1 MDRRPLQQILA
12 TEPELKMT
20 ITWRLI
26 LMTAISLLFTVL
38 VGGSGIW
45 AERTVS
51 GALQEN
57 AMVSAALRNHMQADM
72 MHDALRGDVLLAM
85 SNGSKKKMD
94 QRKDVEQ
101 ALAGHMSS
109 FTEALKNNEA
119 LPLPA
124 EITAS
129 IAKVRP
135 LVDTYLKESQ
145 LAVAVAFDQPAAM
158 DIEFDKFMNTFEAL
172 EQEMASLSALIE
184 KNTAET
190 TAASQATA
198 ARSERIIL
206 ITWLV
211 SSMFLGLFALVTIR
225 TIAANIRR
233 VLLAVNDLN
242 SGDSNLNQRIPD
254 MQGEFAM
261 LGDSLNAFIANLARI
276 IGEISAS
283 SGAISTGSRQISM
296 GSRDLSQRTES
307 QASAL
312 EETASSMEQL
322 TATVKQNA
330 DNVREASNLAVSA
343 SAVASKGGL
352 VVSQVVE
359 TMDSINTSAKKIVDI
374 ISVIDGIAFQTNILA
389 LNAAV
394 EAARAGEQGRGFAVV
409 ASEVRNLAQRSASAA
424 REIKSLIGDSVD
436 KVDAGARLVEQAG
449 ATMDEVVASVARVTG
464 IISEI
469 AAASIEQTLGINHIS
484 QAITH
489 MDQSTQQ
496 NAALVEQS
504 TAAAESMQEQAD
516 NLVNAISVF
525 QVDGIQATLQPF
537 APAILATPLRQ
548 HRHTPKVV
556 PMRRKAA
563 LASQPSRQVLQAP
576 E

>member
-1 MDRRPLQQILA
+1 
-12 TEPELKMT
+12 MT

-26 LMTAISLLFTVL
+26 LMTAISLLFTAL

-51 GALQEN
+51 GALQDN
-57 AMVSAALRNHMQADM
+57 ATVSAALRNHMQADM

-85 SNGSKKKMD
+85 STGSKKKMD

-109 FTEALKNNEA
+109 FTDALKNNEA

-124 EITAS
+124 DITAS

-158 DIEFDKFMNTFEAL
+158 DIEFDKFMKTFEAL
-172 EQEMASLSALIE
+172 EREMASLSALIE

-190 TAASQATA
+190 SAASQATA
-198 ARSERIIL
+198 AHSEQIIL
-206 ITWLV
+206 MALLA
-211 SSMFLGLFALVTIR
+211 SSICLGLFALVTIR

-233 VLLAVNDLN
+233 VLLAVNNLN
-242 SGDSNLNQRIPD
+242 SGDSNLNQRLPA

-261 LGDSLNAFIANLARI
+261 LGDSLNTFIANLARI

-330 DNVREASNLAVSA
+330 DNAREASNLAVTA

-409 ASEVRNLAQRSASAA
+409 AAEVRNLAQRSASAA

-449 ATMDEVVASVARVTG
+449 ATMNEVVASVARVTG

-469 AAASIEQTLGINHIS
+469 AAASVEQTLGINHIS

-516 NLVNAISVF
+516 KLVNAISVF
-525 QVDGIQATLQPF
+525 QVDGIQATLQP
-537 APAILATPLRQ
+537 AILATPLRQ
-548 HRHTPKVV
+548 HLHNPKVL
-556 PMRRKAA
+556 PMARKAS
-563 LASQPSRQVLQAP
+563 LAGNTRRQVLQAP

>member
-1 MDRRPLQQILA
+1 
-12 TEPELKMT
+12 MT

-26 LMTAISLLFTVL
+26 LMTALSLLFTVL

-57 AMVSAALRNHMQADM
+57 ATVSAALRNHMQADM

-85 SNGSKKKMD
+85 SMSSKKKID
-94 QRKDVEQ
+94 QRKEVEQ
-101 ALAGHMSS
+101 AQAQHMSS
-109 FTEALKNNEA
+109 FTEALKKNEV

-124 EITAS
+124 EITTS
-129 IAKVRP
+129 IAKVRS
-135 LVDTYLKESQ
+135 LVDIYLNQSK
-145 LAVAVAFDQPAAM
+145 LAVALAFDQPATM
-158 DIEFDKFMNTFEAL
+158 DNEFDKFMKTFETL
-172 EQEMASLSALIE
+172 EREMASLSALIE
-184 KNTAET
+184 KNSVET

-198 ARSERIIL
+198 VHCERIIL
-206 ITWLV
+206 ITLLV
-211 SSMFLGLFALVTIR
+211 SILCLGTFALVTIR
-225 TIAANIRR
+225 TITANVRR
-233 VLLAVNDLN
+233 VLKSVDDLN
-242 SGDSNLNQRIPD
+242 SGDSNLNQRIPAL
-254 MQGEFAM
+254 QGEFAV
-261 LGDSLNAFIANLARI
+261 LGDSLNVFIANLAGI
-276 IGEISAS
+276 VSEISAS

-330 DNVREASNLAVSA
+330 DNAREASNLAVCA
-343 SAVASKGGL
+343 STVASKGGR

-359 TMDSINTSAKKIVDI
+359 TMDAINTSAKKIVDI

-409 ASEVRNLAQRSASAA
+409 AAEVRNLAQRSASAA
-424 REIKSLIGDSVD
+424 REIKVLIGDSVD

-449 ATMDEVVASVARVTG
+449 ATMDEVVASVSRVSR

-469 AAASIEQTLGINHIS
+469 AAASLEQTLGLGHINA
-484 QAITH
+484 AITH

-516 NLVNAISVF
+516 NLIKAISVF
-525 QVDGIQATLQPF
+525 QVDGMQATVQPSS
-537 APAILATPLRQ
+537 PANLTSALRQ
-548 HRHTPKVV
+548 NQQHNKAI
-556 PMRRKAA
+556 PMRRKVA
-563 LASQPSRQVLQAP
+563 LTAKTG
-576 E
+576 